1 VNPSKKLKKLIE
13 GLEFTPEST
22 TTSPFPVG
30 NGFEWR
36 PKSPKDR
43 EFCDQVKVCGSGAAE
58 VMFGLFGPNNKV
70 HGIAAVDASGT
81 LTELTGRGNMP
92 FSPKYYGYFVKWA
105 AGDPRI
111 KNVDPRGY
119 KNGGMEAAQAA
130 YNAAEQSDPSSFRKL
145 TPKIHSS
152 SRPDDFENDDHYGSL
167 F

>member
-1 VNPSKKLKKLIE
+1 MNASQRVLKLLE
-13 GLEFTPEST
+13 GFGPMSAMATA
-22 TTSPFPVG
+22 SPFPVG

-43 EFCDQVKVCGSGAAE
+43 EFCDQAKVCGSGVAE
-58 VMFGLFGPNNKV
+58 VMFGLFGPNDKV
-70 HGIAAVDASGT
+70 HGVAAVDASGT
-81 LTELTGRGNMP
+81 LTELSGRGNMP
-92 FSPKYYGYFVKWA
+92 LSPKYYGYFVKWVA
-105 AGDPRI
+105 NDPRI

-152 SRPDDFENDDHYGSL
+152 SRPDDFET
-167 F
+167 